1 MKPAYGSS
9 SRMQV
14 LEKRHGLPFAIIIG
28 NERRLAL
35 HIGDPEFQ
43 DAFHATALIS
53 PVGLCE
59 QFPSSWSWKELTCAV
74 FTRLN
79 RWDKQSIEQN
89 LATLTEDASQRSGLV
104 VLHFEF
110 ESDLRCLN
118 ISLAPQYILRL

>member
-1 MKPAYGSS
+1 
-9 SRMQV
+9 MQI

-35 HIGDPEFQ
+35 HIADPEFQ

-59 QFPSSWSWKELTCAV
+59 PFPSSWIWNELTCVV
-74 FTRLN
+74 FTRLH
-79 RWDKQSIEQN
+79 RWDKLSIEQN
-89 LATLTEDASQRSGLV
+89 LTALTEAASKRSGLV

-118 ISLAPQYILRL
+118 ISLSPQYILRL